1 MKRQPVLLA
10 VFVLILAFAIVAIKQ
25 STGDTTATGIGEIAP
40 ATTDTRAVVIR
51 FWQIYRTATTHRMA
65 GRYRAAAESYAAA
78 LELNNDHEDALYY
91 LGNMQLAIGNPAA
104 ALAAWRRLV
113 EVNSASSRGHL
124 QLGKLHFCT
133 EYSELYDLDSAAA
146 YFNHAWNLNREETG
160 SLTWLAEVAIVR
172 NDAAAAD
179 SLLRAATTSN
189 PRNIGAHLLLGYIN
203 WESGDQRAARE
214 DLSLALAD
222 VGDEAPPASASREG
236 DTREGGA
243 MVLDPPACP
252 GLVSEVAVLVVDRH
266 RSVSDAPEVFQA
278 VGALVARARRIT
290 DDG

>member
-1 MKRQPVLLA
+1 
-10 VFVLILAFAIVAIKQ
+10 
-25 STGDTTATGIGEIAP
+25 
-40 ATTDTRAVVIR
+40 
-51 FWQIYRTATTHRMA
+51 
-65 GRYRAAAESYAAA
+65 
-78 LELNNDHEDALYY
+78 
-91 LGNMQLAIGNPAA
+91 
-104 ALAAWRRLV
+104 
-113 EVNSASSRGHL
+113 
-124 QLGKLHFCT
+124 
-133 EYSELYDLDSAAA
+133 
-146 YFNHAWNLNREETG
+146 
-160 SLTWLAEVAIVR
+160 
-172 NDAAAAD
+172 
-179 SLLRAATTSN
+179 
-189 PRNIGAHLLLGYIN
+189 YIN